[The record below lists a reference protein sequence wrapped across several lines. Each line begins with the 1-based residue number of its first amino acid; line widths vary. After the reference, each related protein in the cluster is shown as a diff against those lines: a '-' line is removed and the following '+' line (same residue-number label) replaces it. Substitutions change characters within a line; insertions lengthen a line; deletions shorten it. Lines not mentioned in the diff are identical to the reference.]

1 MYYFVTYFF
10 DLILFSLRELFYI
23 LKDIVKNI
31 FSVNEDIIFF
41 LKSLKTY
48 VEYSIILIFIFILIL
63 FVFKL
68 FKNKKNISF
77 KFFDTKRKNRTE
89 IFAVVVFLLINLLML
104 WHYVGH
110 DNLNKINNSKKN
122 IVVIVLD
129 ALSADVLKDYG
140 GAQTFINFNTK
151 YNASI
156 YKNFRTIYPH
166 TAHFFKFFYSGSPNV
181 DSFSNSLQQKKLSL
195 KK

>member
-31 FSVNEDIIFF
+31 FSVNEDIIF

-68 FKNKKNISF
+68 FKNKKNIS
-77 KFFDTKRKNRTE
+77 
-89 IFAVVVFLLINLLML
+89 L
-104 WHYVGH
+104 
-110 DNLNKINNSKKN
+110 
-122 IVVIVLD
+122 
-129 ALSADVLKDYG
+129 
-140 GAQTFINFNTK
+140 
-151 YNASI
+151 
-156 YKNFRTIYPH
+156 
-166 TAHFFKFFYSGSPNV
+166 
-181 DSFSNSLQQKKLSL
+181 NSLIQKK
-195 KK
+195 K